1 MKDSIKEIL
10 TGNHLNKMFKMYLV
24 ARQILKVKAYIKGT
38 LTSEIK
44 SPKLTHFWS
53 FVGGG
58 RFVGGK
64 KCLPTTYLIIS

>member
-24 ARQILKVKAYIKGT
+24 ARKILKVKAYIKGT

-58 RFVGGK
+58 ADLWEVKNVFQH
-64 KCLPTTYLIIS
+64 PNNY